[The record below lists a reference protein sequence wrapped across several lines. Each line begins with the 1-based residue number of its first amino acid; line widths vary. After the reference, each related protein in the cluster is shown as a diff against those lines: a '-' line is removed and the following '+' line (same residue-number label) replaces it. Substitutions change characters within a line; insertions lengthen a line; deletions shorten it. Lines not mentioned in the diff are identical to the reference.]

1 MNSDCWEHGRENG
14 ETADSAFLTLRSLVP
29 VAERRITPNRLSTLR
44 VIVQTKKSFV
54 LVLLVALHM

>member
-14 ETADSAFLTLRSLVP
+14 RTADSAFLMLGSLVL
-29 VAERRITPNRLSTLR
+29 VAGRRIDSVHFR